1 MRRHLVIERNG
12 EDTAEESS
20 GLFSF
25 PALGTQSSSLALR
38 GGLRLGNA
46 TQTYGIFSNWRDFTG

>member
-1 MRRHLVIERNG
+1 MRRHLVAERSG

-25 PALGTQSSSLALR
+25 PALGTRSSSLALR
-38 GGLRLGNA
+38 GEVRPGNA
-46 TQTYGIFSNWRDFTG
+46 VRTYGISSDWRDFTA